1 MNKVRLVPGTTIP
14 YENWIQA
21 WIVTNITK
29 RKEIKKE
36 KRREKNWSQK
46 KHEEKVFEGT
56 PGCAT
61 RPRHGG
67 YSEDKGEKINSYFT
81 ADVPDERDFE
91 NKQTQ
96 DNDHD

>member
-29 RKEIKKE
+29 RNEIKEE
-36 KRREKNWSQK
+36 KRRVKNWAQR
-46 KHEEKVFEGT
+46 KHEDKVFEST

-61 RPRHGG
+61 RPWNREH
-67 YSEDKGEKINSYFT
+67 EEKINSYFT
-81 ADVPDERDFE
+81 VDVPDERDLNE
-91 NKQTQ
+91 KEKIK
-96 DNDHD
+96 